1 MKISKDL
8 PQFKEEKS
16 LIVVSAGQSAVV
28 YKAHK
33 GFLEELF
40 KTQFFTRPYSDRE
53 GFFFRSG
60 RGKRISSGSVYE
72 PKQEVMHRE
81 FFKKLSNSLKDI
93 IKKGYYGRVYLFI
106 PHYLTS
112 MMHKYIPYNLKNIP
126 FDVIRGNFVNENP
139 FKLLLKI
146 RNNTDIL
153 ATA

>member
-1 MKISKDL
+1 MKISKNL
-8 PQFKEEKS
+8 PQFKQEKS

-33 GFLEELF
+33 GFMDELF
-40 KTQFFTRPYSDRE
+40 KTQFFTKPYSDKD

-72 PKQEVMHRE
+72 PKQDVIHRE
-81 FFKKLSNSLKDI
+81 FFKKLSSSLKDI

-112 MMHKYIPYNLKNIP
+112 MMSKYIPYNLKNIP

-146 RNNTDIL
+146 RDNTNLIP
-153 ATA
+153 AV